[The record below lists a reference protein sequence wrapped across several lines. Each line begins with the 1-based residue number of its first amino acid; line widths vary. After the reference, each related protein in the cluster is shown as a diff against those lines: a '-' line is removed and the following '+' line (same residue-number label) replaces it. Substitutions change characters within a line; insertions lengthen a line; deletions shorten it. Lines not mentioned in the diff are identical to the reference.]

1 MPPTDEDTL
10 KRRYREFLDLMPL
23 TIEIAGLHT
32 SSGPVNFNQEQMEVR
47 ARDAPHGLQG
57 RAGSWL
63 ATCLRGAKRPAAD
76 SPAGGLHTNPTRKR
90 GFFVP
95 VRDASAEG
103 PASGVPRRRVGL
115 VPGPSAP
122 PG

>member
-47 ARDAPHGLQG
+47 AETLLVAFKAARQLARDVL
-57 RAGSWL
+57 
-63 ATCLRGAKRPAAD
+63 
-76 SPAGGLHTNPTRKR
+76 AGG
-90 GFFVP
+90 
-95 VRDASAEG
+95 
-103 PASGVPRRRVGL
+103 
-115 VPGPSAP
+115 
-122 PG
+122 